1 MIKLKEN
8 EGSNTIQIIIN
19 DQTHKKK
26 VSNKYLFDIKGYQ
39 FIFLKPEN
47 ETIYKFYINSICFD
61 DLLPN
66 NKKQKKSIFDD
77 PKVDYK
83 TMLIKPTT
91 KNIDK
96 IIDKDKPKNG
106 NDFTKTGSDIYI
118 KKEEENKEMEEEK
131 KNEIEEVKKKEVE
144 ESEDDIPDYDYL
156 CQKIIN
162 ADPF

>member
-1 MIKLKEN
+1 MIKLKEI

-66 NKKQKKSIFDD
+66 NKKQKKSIFDN
-77 PKVDYK
+77 PKMDYK
-83 TMLIKPTT
+83 TMLIKPPT
-91 KNIDK
+91 KNIDN
-96 IIDKDKPKNG
+96 IIDKDKPKN
-106 NDFTKTGSDIYI
+106 DSTKTGSDIYI
-118 KKEEENKEMEEEK
+118 KKEEENKEIEEEK

-144 ESEDDIPDYDYL
+144 ESEDDIPEYDYL
-156 CQKIIN
+156 SQKIIN